1 MNEHA
6 KANRILI
13 TAMLFVIALLMIS
26 VAMQSSQIGEL
37 KQFTADQDAYLY
49 DQIKLLKQYVD
60 DKQPEYIIIPETIYV
75 PTPGPSGGLDG

>member
-13 TAMLFVIALLMIS
+13 TAMLFVIALLMIGI
-26 VAMQSSQIGEL
+26 AMQSSQIGEL
-37 KQFTADQDAYLY
+37 KQYAADQDAYLY

-60 DKQPEYIIIPETIYV
+60 DKQPEYILIPETIYV
-75 PTPGPSGGLDG
+75 PTPGASGGLDG